1 VIELHTAYL
10 IGAFCVVVQAFF
22 SGSEIA
28 MISASRSRLRAQ
40 AAAGD
45 RGARLAEGFLARPQ
59 VLLATTLMGTNLAL
73 ITFSVVIALALIG
86 RTHSEILSIALVSP
100 VTLILG
106 EVVPKSLFQ
115 QNADFLATK
124 VVYPLRLASLLM
136 RPAIWLLGGFAGA
149 VARVFGAD
157 KARTFVT
164 RDELA
169 MLIDVEAGGSAEIS
183 ADERDMIVNV
193 LELSSATATEVMMPL
208 SEVTALGED
217 TTVGEA
223 ALEVA
228 DKQHSRMPVYRE
240 RVDNIIGILH
250 VFDLLQAGPQAKSR
264 TVAEVA
270 RPAMYVPEN
279 KPAAELLVEL
289 QRSGHH
295 LAVVVD
301 EYGGAVGIVTVEDIL
316 EEVVGDIEDEYDV
329 KPSPIRVER
338 PGVWR
343 LEARTSVE
351 RVNKELKLDLPLS
364 DEYETV
370 AGLVLE
376 HLKRIPA
383 PGEALTVGNATIR
396 IVAAS
401 DRAVEEVQITRKR
414 K

>member
-1 VIELHTAYL
+1 VIELHTAYM
-10 IGAFCVVVQAFF
+10 IGAFCVVMQAFF

-28 MISASRSRLRAQ
+28 MISASRSRLRAK

-45 RGARLAEGFLARPQ
+45 RGARLAEKFLARPQ
-59 VLLATTLMGTNLAL
+59 VMLATTLMGTNIAL

-86 RTHSEILSIALVSP
+86 RTHSELLSIALVSP

-106 EVVPKSLFQ
+106 EVIPKSLFQ

-124 VVYPLRLASLLM
+124 VVYPLRLASIIM
-136 RPAIWLLGGFAGA
+136 RPAIWLLSEFAGL
-149 VARVFGAD
+149 VAGLFGAD

-183 ADERDMIVNV
+183 DDERDMIVNV

-208 SEVTALGED
+208 SEVTALAED

-264 TVAEVA
+264 IVAEVA

-351 RVNKELKLDLPLS
+351 RVNKELKLGLPLS

-396 IVAAS
+396 IIAAS

>member
-1 VIELHTAYL
+1 MIELRTAYL
-10 IGAFCVVVQAFF
+10 IGAVCVLFQAFF

-28 MISASRSRLRAQ
+28 MISASRSKLRAK
-40 AAAGD
+40 ASRGD
-45 RGARLAEGFLARPQ
+45 RGARLAETFLARPQ
-59 VLLATTLMGTNLAL
+59 VLLATTLMGTNIAL
-73 ITFSVVIALALIG
+73 VAFSVTMALALVG
-86 RTHSEILSIALVSP
+86 RDGGELMSIALVSP
-100 VTLILG
+100 FTLVLG
-106 EVVPKSLFQ
+106 EVIPKSLFQ
-115 QNADFLATK
+115 QHADALATK
-124 VVYPLRLASLLM
+124 VVYPLRLVSLVM

-149 VARVFGAD
+149 VSGLFGSD
-157 KARTFVT
+157 RSRTFVT

-169 MLIDVEAGGSAEIS
+169 MLIEAEAGATAEIS
-183 ADERDMIVNV
+183 ADEREMIANV
-193 LELSSATATEVMMPL
+193 LELSEATAGEIMVPL
-208 SEVTALGED
+208 SEVTALAEE

-301 EYGGAVGIVTVEDIL
+301 EYGGAVGVVTVEDIL

-329 KPSPIRVER
+329 RPSPIRTER

-351 RVNKELKLDLPLS
+351 RVNRELKLDLPLS
-364 DEYETV
+364 DDYETV

-376 HLKRIPA
+376 QLKRIPA
-383 PGEALTVGNATIR
+383 PGEALTIGVATIR
-396 IVAAS
+396 IIAAS

-414 K
+414 R

>member
-1 VIELHTAYL
+1 
-10 IGAFCVVVQAFF
+10 
-22 SGSEIA
+22 
-28 MISASRSRLRAQ
+28 
-40 AAAGD
+40 
-45 RGARLAEGFLARPQ
+45 
-59 VLLATTLMGTNLAL
+59 
-73 ITFSVVIALALIG
+73 
-86 RTHSEILSIALVSP
+86 
-100 VTLILG
+100 
-106 EVVPKSLFQ
+106 
-115 QNADFLATK
+115 
-124 VVYPLRLASLLM
+124 M
-136 RPAIWLLGGFAGA
+136 RPAIWLLSEFAGA
-149 VARVFGAD
+149 VAGLFGSD
-157 KARTFVT
+157 RARAFVT

-169 MLIDVEAGGSAEIS
+169 MLIEAESGAVDDIS
-183 ADERDMIVNV
+183 ADEREMIVNV
-193 LELSSATATEVMMPL
+193 LELSEAVASEIMMPL
-208 SEVTALGED
+208 SEVTALAED

-240 RVDNIIGILH
+240 RVDNIIGILN
-250 VFDLLQAGPQAKSR
+250 VFDLLQAGPQAKAR
-264 TVAEVA
+264 IVAEVA

-316 EEVVGDIEDEYDV
+316 EEVVGDIDDEYDV

-343 LEARTSVE
+343 LEARTSIE
-351 RVNKELKLDLPLS
+351 RINKELRLDLPLS
-364 DEYETV
+364 DDYDTV

-376 HLKRIPA
+376 QLKRIPS
-383 PGEALTVGNATIR
+383 PGESLTVGTVTIR
-396 IVAAS
+396 IVSAS